1 MSISKLTLDNSMQFA
16 TNQELIGEL
25 MKRQTFAGII
35 ISSTEEHKNNE
46 QTHNDF
52 AVYSAA
58 CNEDTISILSKII
71 LELKAT
77 K

>member
-1 MSISKLTLDNSMQFA
+1 MQFA
-16 TNQELIGEL
+16 TNQELIDEL

-35 ISSTEEHKNNE
+35 ISSTEEHRNKE

-52 AVYSAA
+52 AVYSMA
-58 CNEDTISILSKII
+58 CNEDTISILNKIVTE
-71 LELKAT
+71 LEAT

>member
-1 MSISKLTLDNSMQFA
+1 MQFA
-16 TNQELIGEL
+16 TNKELIGEL
-25 MKRQTFAGII
+25 MQRQTFAGII
-35 ISSTEEHKNNE
+35 ISSTEEHKTNE

-71 LELKAT
+71 TELKAT